1 MDLTNRN
8 VVKIEHTLNTARYS
22 LTPIETDLVLKMVA
36 EIKNED
42 EDFKPYSFKV
52 TDLETY
58 FGKQLNRQTLK
69 EMGRNLMKKPITIDT
84 DDDGSFLICNWVSSF
99 EYKSK
104 MGLIE
109 LAFDPKLK
117 PYLIQLQD
125 EFFLKGDLR
134 QILQLPSEHAK
145 RIYMLLK
152 QWELKGSLE
161 VEIAEW
167 QTILETKKTM
177 RPYGTFKKSVLDVA
191 VKLINEKTDL
201 TVSYKPDKKGGRA
214 YTHLVWTIRT
224 KPSTRRDELPKFKAW
239 FLKEFT
245 GYTELLYEF
254 YEGHIFLNDKGYFY
268 DGMNKKRRFEED
280 EIERIWQQ
288 LLDRRE
294 HLKARK
300 EIWEDWKEKQKMLK
314 EKPLF
319 DASDDVIDC
328 RIEEITPYEPEHGEE
343 VDLSGLTTKEILE
356 MAFEDNATFSS
367 QKEME
372 EDVAFQKEAI
382 KQGFLARIGG
392 FLTVVKEGFPTMPNE
407 KGK

>member
-1 MDLTNRN
+1 MDLTDRN
-8 VVKIEHTLNTARYS
+8 VIKVEHSLNTARYS
-22 LTPIETDLVLKMVA
+22 LTPVETDLILKMVA

-52 TDLETY
+52 TDLEGY
-58 FGKQLNRQTLK
+58 FGKQLDRRTLN
-69 EMGRNLMKKPITIDT
+69 EMARNLMKKPITINKGS
-84 DDDGSFLICNWVSSF
+84 DGFLVCNWVSSF
-99 EYKSK
+99 EYKAK

-134 QILQLPSEHAK
+134 QILQLPSEYAK

-167 QTILETKKTM
+167 QRILEVPKSALS
-177 RPYGTFKKSVLDVA
+177 YGAFKRSVLDVA
-191 VKLINEKTDL
+191 VNHINEKTDL
-201 TVSYKPDKKGGRA
+201 TVSYEPKKTGRA
-214 YTHLVWTIRT
+214 YTHLVWKIRT

-239 FLKEFT
+239 FLKEFI
-245 GYTELLYEF
+245 GYDGLLYEF

-294 HLKARK
+294 DLKARK
-300 EIWEDWKEKQKMLK
+300 EMWEAWKEKQKMLK
-314 EKPLF
+314 EAPLPF
-319 DASDDVIDC
+319 
-328 RIEEITPYEPEHGEE
+328 
-343 VDLSGLTTKEILE
+343 
-356 MAFEDNATFSS
+356 N
-367 QKEME
+367 
-372 EDVAFQKEAI
+372 EAI
-382 KQGFLARIGG
+382 IE
-392 FLTVVKEGFPTMPNE
+392 TVAEPKEVHVKEPKIEDEWSPEETVEVSQEERSWLERMF
-407 KGK
+407 GKIKTR

>member
-8 VVKIEHTLNTARYS
+8 VIKVEHSLNTARYS
-22 LTPIETDLVLKMVA
+22 LTPVETDLVLKMVA

-52 TDLETY
+52 TDLEGY
-58 FGKQLNRQTLK
+58 FGKQLDRRTLN
-69 EMGRNLMKKPITIDT
+69 EMARNLMKKPITINKGS
-84 DDDGSFLICNWVSSF
+84 DGFLVCNWVSSF
-99 EYKSK
+99 EYKAK

-109 LAFDPKLK
+109 LSFDPKLK
-117 PYLIQLQD
+117 PYLVQLQD
-125 EFFLKGDLR
+125 ELYLKTDLR

-152 QWELKGSLE
+152 QWETAGKLE
-161 VEIAEW
+161 VVIAEW

-177 RPYGTFKKSVLDVA
+177 KPYGTFKKSVLDVA
-191 VKLINEKTDL
+191 VKYINEKTDL
-201 TVSYKPDKKGGRA
+201 TVSYEPKKTGRA
-214 YTHLVWTIRT
+214 YTHLVWKIRT

-239 FLKEFT
+239 FLKEFM

-294 HLKARK
+294 HLKSRK
-300 EIWEDWKEKQKMLK
+300 EVWEDWKEKQKTLK

-319 DASDDVIDC
+319 DTSDDAVIDC
-328 RIEEITPYEPEHGEE
+328 RIEEVPSPKNYEGRRAEAQEE
-343 VDLSGLTTKEILE
+343 LIKEIAE
-356 MAFEDNATFSS
+356 IP
-367 QKEME
+367 
-372 EDVAFQKEAI
+372 EDVILSDKEI
-382 KQGFLARIGG
+382 
-392 FLTVVKEGFPTMPNE
+392 EGVWTRFKMRLFGL
-407 KGK
+407 K

>member
-8 VVKIEHTLNTARYS
+8 VVKMGHSLNTAKYS
-22 LTPIETDLVLKMVA
+22 LTPVETDIILKMVA
-36 EIKNED
+36 EIRNED

-52 TDLETY
+52 TDLEAY
-58 FGKQLNRQTLK
+58 FGKQLDSRTLK
-69 EMGRNLMKKPITIDT
+69 KMAQELRKKNLTIDLE
-84 DDDGSFLICNWVSSF
+84 DGGFLVTGWISSF
-99 EYKSK
+99 EYKPK

-125 EFFLKGDLR
+125 ELYLKGDLR
-134 QILQLPSEHAK
+134 QILLLPSEYAK

-167 QTILETKKTM
+167 QRILEVPKSMKSYGHFKTKA
-177 RPYGTFKKSVLDVA
+177 LDVA
-191 VKLINEKTDL
+191 VNYINDKTDL
-201 TVSYKPDKKGGRA
+201 TVGFEPKKTGRA

-239 FLKEFT
+239 FLKEFI
-245 GYTELLYEF
+245 GYDGLLYEF

-294 HLKARK
+294 DLKARK
-300 EIWEDWKEKQKMLK
+300 EIWEAWKEKQKMLK

-319 DASDDVIDC
+319 DASDDVVIDC
-328 RIEEITPYEPEHGEE
+328 RIEEVPSPKNYEGRRAEAQEE
-343 VDLSGLTTKEILE
+343 LIKEIAE
-356 MAFEDNATFSS
+356 IP
-367 QKEME
+367 
-372 EDVAFQKEAI
+372 EDVILSDKEI
-382 KQGFLARIGG
+382 EGVWTRFKMRLFGG
-392 FLTVVKEGFPTMPNE
+392 K
-407 KGK
+407 

>member
-8 VVKIEHTLNTARYS
+8 IVKLEHSLNTARYS
-22 LTPIETDLVLKMVA
+22 LTPVETDLVLKMVA

-52 TDLETY
+52 TDLEGY
-58 FGKQLNRQTLK
+58 FGKQLDRRTLN
-69 EMGRNLMKKPITIDT
+69 EMARNLMKKPITIDK
-84 DDDGSFLICNWVSSF
+84 GKEGFLVCNWVSSF

-125 EFFLKGDLR
+125 ELYLKGDLR
-134 QILQLPSEHAK
+134 QILQLPSEYAK

-167 QTILETKKTM
+167 QRILEVPKSMKS
-177 RPYGTFKKSVLDVA
+177 YGDFKRKGLDVA
-191 VKLINEKTDL
+191 VKYINEKTDM
-201 TVSYKPDKKGGRA
+201 TVSYEPKKTGRA

-224 KPSTRRDELPKFKAW
+224 KPSTKKDELPKFKAW
-239 FLKEFT
+239 FLKEFI
-245 GYTELLYEF
+245 GYDGLLYEF

-294 HLKARK
+294 DLKARK
-300 EIWEDWKEKQKMLK
+300 EIWEAWKIQQKMLK

-319 DASDDVIDC
+319 DASNDAVIDC
-328 RIEEITPYEPEHGEE
+328 RIEEVPPPKNWEGRRAEAQKELIEEMAEIPED
-343 VDLSGLTTKEILE
+343 VILSDKEIDGIWSRFKMRL
-356 MAFEDNATFSS
+356 FGS
-367 QKEME
+367 K
-372 EDVAFQKEAI
+372 
-382 KQGFLARIGG
+382 
-392 FLTVVKEGFPTMPNE
+392 
-407 KGK
+407 

>member
-1 MDLTNRN
+1 MELSNRN
-8 VVKIEHTLNTARYS
+8 VVKMGHSLNTAKYS
-22 LTPIETDLVLKMVA
+22 LTPVETDIILKMVA
-36 EIKNED
+36 EIRNED

-52 TDLETY
+52 TELEAY
-58 FGKQLNRQTLK
+58 FGKQLNSQSLK
-69 EMGRNLMKKPITIDT
+69 KMAQELRKKNLTIDLE
-84 DDDGSFLICNWVSSF
+84 GGGFLVTGWISSF
-99 EYKSK
+99 EYKPK

-117 PYLIQLQD
+117 PYLIQLKD
-125 EFFLKGDLR
+125 ELYLKGDLR
-134 QILQLPSEHAK
+134 QILQLPSEYAK

-167 QTILETKKTM
+167 QRILEVPKSMKAYGNFKTKA
-177 RPYGTFKKSVLDVA
+177 LDVA
-191 VKLINEKTDL
+191 VNYINEKTDL
-201 TVSYKPDKKGGRA
+201 TVSYEPKKTGRA

-294 HLKARK
+294 HLKSRK

-328 RIEEITPYEPEHGEE
+328 RVEE
-343 VDLSGLTTKEILE
+343 VPQPKNYEGRRAEAQEELIKEIAE
-356 MAFEDNATFSS
+356 IP
-367 QKEME
+367 
-372 EDVAFQKEAI
+372 EDVILSDKEI
-382 KQGFLARIGG
+382 EGVWTRFKMRLFGG
-392 FLTVVKEGFPTMPNE
+392 K
-407 KGK
+407 

>member
-1 MDLTNRN
+1 MELSNRN
-8 VVKIEHTLNTARYS
+8 VVKMGHSLNTAKYS
-22 LTPIETDLVLKMVA
+22 LTPVETDIILKMVA
-36 EIKNED
+36 EIRNED

-52 TDLETY
+52 TELEAY
-58 FGKQLNRQTLK
+58 FGKQLNSQSLK
-69 EMGRNLMKKPITIDT
+69 KMAQELRKKNLTIDLE
-84 DDDGSFLICNWVSSF
+84 GGGFLVTGWISSF
-99 EYKSK
+99 EYKPK

-117 PYLIQLQD
+117 PYLIQLKD
-125 EFFLKGDLR
+125 ELYLKGDLR
-134 QILQLPSEHAK
+134 QILQLPSEYAK

-167 QTILETKKTM
+167 QRILEVPKSMKAYGNFKTKA
-177 RPYGTFKKSVLDVA
+177 LDVA
-191 VKLINEKTDL
+191 VNYINEKTDL
-201 TVSYKPDKKGGRA
+201 TVSYEPKKTGRA

-239 FLKEFT
+239 FFKEFT

-294 HLKARK
+294 HLKSRK

-328 RIEEITPYEPEHGEE
+328 RIEEVPPPKNYEGRRAEAQEE
-343 VDLSGLTTKEILE
+343 LIKEIAE
-356 MAFEDNATFSS
+356 IP
-367 QKEME
+367 
-372 EDVAFQKEAI
+372 EDVILSDKEI
-382 KQGFLARIGG
+382 EGVWTRFKMRLFGG
-392 FLTVVKEGFPTMPNE
+392 K
-407 KGK
+407 

>member
-8 VVKIEHTLNTARYS
+8 VVKVEHSLNTARYS
-22 LTPIETDLVLKMVA
+22 LTPVETDLVLKMVA

-52 TDLETY
+52 TDLEGY
-58 FGKQLNRQTLK
+58 FGKQLDRRTLN
-69 EMGRNLMKKPITIDT
+69 EMARNLMKKPITINKGS
-84 DDDGSFLICNWVSSF
+84 DGFLVCNWVSSF
-99 EYKSK
+99 EYKAK

-109 LAFDPKLK
+109 LSFDPKLK
-117 PYLIQLQD
+117 PYLLQLQD
-125 EFFLKGDLR
+125 ELYLKTDLR

-177 RPYGTFKKSVLDVA
+177 RVYGTFKKSVLDVA
-191 VKLINEKTDL
+191 VKHINEKTDL
-201 TVSYKPDKKGGRA
+201 TVSYEPKKTGRA
-214 YTHLVWTIRT
+214 YTHLVWKIRT
-224 KPSTRRDELPKFKAW
+224 KPSTRRDELPKFKVW

-245 GYTELLYEF
+245 GYDGLLYEF
-254 YEGHIFLNDKGYFY
+254 SEGHIFLNDKGYFY

-294 HLKARK
+294 DLKARK
-300 EIWEDWKEKQKMLK
+300 EVWEAWKEQQKMHK
-314 EKPLF
+314 EAPLF
-319 DASDDVIDC
+319 DASTDVIEC
-328 RIEEITPYEPEHGEE
+328 APQL
-343 VDLSGLTTKEILE
+343 DLTAKEIDE
-356 MAFEDNATFSS
+356 IAFEETALFES
-367 QKEME
+367 QEEMD
-372 EDVAFQKEAI
+372 EDIAFEKEAI
-382 KQGFLARIGG
+382 KQGFLGWIGG
-392 FLTVVKEGFPTMPNE
+392 FLTVLKEGSPTMPNE
-407 KGK
+407 KEKK

>member
-8 VVKIEHTLNTARYS
+8 MVKLEHSLNTARYS
-22 LTPIETDLVLKMVA
+22 LTPVETDLVLKMVA

-52 TDLETY
+52 TDLEGY
-58 FGKQLNRQTLK
+58 FRKQLDRRTLN
-69 EMGRNLMKKPITIDT
+69 EMARNLMKKPITINK
-84 DDDGSFLICNWVSSF
+84 GKEGFLVCNWVSSF
-99 EYKSK
+99 EYKAK

-109 LAFDPKLK
+109 LSFDPKLK

-125 EFFLKGDLR
+125 ELYLKGDLR
-134 QILQLPSEHAK
+134 QILQLPSEYAK

-152 QWELKGSLE
+152 QWEQKGSLE
-161 VEIAEW
+161 VEIVEW
-167 QTILETKKTM
+167 QRILEVPKSMKA
-177 RPYGTFKKSVLDVA
+177 YGDFKRKALDVA
-191 VKLINEKTDL
+191 ERYINEKTDL
-201 TVSYKPDKKGGRA
+201 TISYEPKKTGRA
-214 YTHLVWTIRT
+214 YTHLVWKIRT
-224 KPSTRRDELPKFKAW
+224 KPSTRRDELPKFKVW
-239 FLKEFT
+239 FLKEFM

-294 HLKARK
+294 HLKSRK

-328 RIEEITPYEPEHGEE
+328 RIEEVPPPKNYEGRRAEAQEE
-343 VDLSGLTTKEILE
+343 LIKEIAE
-356 MAFEDNATFSS
+356 IP
-367 QKEME
+367 
-372 EDVAFQKEAI
+372 EDVILSDKEI
-382 KQGFLARIGG
+382 EGVWTRFKMRLFGG
-392 FLTVVKEGFPTMPNE
+392 K
-407 KGK
+407 